1 MLRMAFA
8 SPFHI
13 LSLERIGSFH
23 VRDSD
28 IQFVL
33 SGSFDG
39 NNSRVSFFLLL
50 NFCCWKW
57 WIHGSFDEIRT
68 QSFPTPQHF
77 RPLRRSSYIQ
87 ILPLPT
93 QTGWNTGPIMSWFS
107 LTHTSALFSAQGT
120 NQLFIW
126 LFLLLFLLFRHSDRR
141 QNSQSVCGSSRR
153 LTPGRPFDEEG
164 WEWKTH

>member
-8 SPFHI
+8 SPFHV

-50 NFCCWKW
+50 NFLVFCFVLKMM
-57 WIHGSFDEIRT
+57 DT
-68 QSFPTPQHF
+68 
-77 RPLRRSSYIQ
+77 
-87 ILPLPT
+87 
-93 QTGWNTGPIMSWFS
+93 
-107 LTHTSALFSAQGT
+107 
-120 NQLFIW
+120 W
-126 LFLLLFLLFRHSDRR
+126 LF
-141 QNSQSVCGSSRR
+141 
-153 LTPGRPFDEEG
+153 
-164 WEWKTH
+164 